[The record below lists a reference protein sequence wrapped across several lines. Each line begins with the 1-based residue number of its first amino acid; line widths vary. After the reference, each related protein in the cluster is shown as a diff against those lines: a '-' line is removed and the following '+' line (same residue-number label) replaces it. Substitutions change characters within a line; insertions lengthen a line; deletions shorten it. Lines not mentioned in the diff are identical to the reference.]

1 MRYDAHL
8 DELPTVQYNEDTY
21 NCQCNTIQF
30 TLIVMLCNLIQHNAK
45 EYDAMRFSM
54 VALTPAS
61 WASLQFEEDPARR
74 NLLFLK
80 SHWHYDQR
88 ATGSPVLEPCTL
100 VWFTQARNRLA
111 LEKLGAFSCCT
122 ALTSCGACWLEIL
135 SDCMTGPMPS
145 VFGWVLKI
153 TSTLH
158 CG

>member
-8 DELPTVQYNEDTY
+8 DELPTVQHNEDTY
-21 NCQCNTIQF
+21 KYQCNTIQF

-54 VALTPAS
+54 VALTLAWWS
-61 WASLQFEEDPARR
+61 SLQFEEDPARR

-80 SHWHYDQR
+80 SRWHYDQR

-111 LEKLGAFSCCT
+111 LETRCIQLLHSADFMWCMLVRNFVWLHDRANAFSI
-122 ALTSCGACWLEIL
+122 WLG
-135 SDCMTGPMPS
+135 T
-145 VFGWVLKI
+145 
-153 TSTLH
+153 
-158 CG
+158 